1 MVRIQPSLA
10 SSKPRGNQRLSS
22 GVFSCPRNGYGQHPY
37 MSVGVGHSTHQE
49 VLASACHYDRALSL
63 EHLFSPIT
71 LELVN

>member
-1 MVRIQPSLA
+1 
-10 SSKPRGNQRLSS
+10 
-22 GVFSCPRNGYGQHPY
+22 

-71 LELVN
+71 LELVNWYAVSPSAGSYLLRARMYVQFTHDGVCSV

>member
-1 MVRIQPSLA
+1 
-10 SSKPRGNQRLSS
+10 
-22 GVFSCPRNGYGQHPY
+22 

-63 EHLFSPIT
+63 QHLFSPIT